1 MYELAFMEKNVSDR
15 MIEDA
20 FNEGFKVIR
29 FWAFE
34 PLKPEK
40 LIDLCNT
47 ANKFSIYLIPVLA
60 DKWGY
65 MQDYVVNDEWFATGY
80 KNTYLPY
87 AIKMVSAL
95 KDTPVILLW
104 EVINEPESDSFD
116 VFYNFIR
123 DVATRIKKADENHLL
138 SIGTIGGLGSKYGG
152 ELTRFST
159 KNFRK
164 LYEIP
169 FLDAVSVH
177 DYSFD
182 ATIAER
188 LDTLY
193 RFKGKH
199 YSAKLFELTNYY
211 ITYIPLLVKRLWL
224 KKFGKSITFP
234 FTLKWLWRNYIG
246 KNISIARELKKPF
259 YLGEIGYKNNLKLDR
274 IKIVENEME
283 KYFKKGIQGFLLW
296 SFEAQGWSKDG
307 HNYGFTKQDNFRDVI
322 HKQNKILRN

>member
-188 LDTLY
+188 LDTL
-193 RFKGKH
+193 
-199 YSAKLFELTNYY
+199 
-211 ITYIPLLVKRLWL
+211 
-224 KKFGKSITFP
+224 
-234 FTLKWLWRNYIG
+234 
-246 KNISIARELKKPF
+246 
-259 YLGEIGYKNNLKLDR
+259 
-274 IKIVENEME
+274 
-283 KYFKKGIQGFLLW
+283 
-296 SFEAQGWSKDG
+296 
-307 HNYGFTKQDNFRDVI
+307 
-322 HKQNKILRN
+322 